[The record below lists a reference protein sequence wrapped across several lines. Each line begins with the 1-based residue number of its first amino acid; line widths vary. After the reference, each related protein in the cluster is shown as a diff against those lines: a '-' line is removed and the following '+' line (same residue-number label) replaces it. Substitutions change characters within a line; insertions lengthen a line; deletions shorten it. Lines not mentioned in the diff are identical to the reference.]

1 MRGYIPTNV
10 VKTNPEF
17 GVELALTVPYAYW
30 LHKQGDLETVITSK
44 GMKPFYYFC
53 EDVREEFS
61 ERTIDNAAAG
71 LNELPNNWIH
81 GINPLEEP
89 AVLNYDE
96 WIPPPYKE
104 YYKNEEFNFDDKP
117 LVFISS
123 KYNLEHGETPLGFFD
138 IQCLYDM
145 FTELTRKGYVV
156 IYKRAT
162 NREEFAIDQNEMNS
176 IHQGYENIRAD
187 VEGIGNISDRQLP
200 QFMEDVWLLDDIPN
214 IPDYSYNE
222 FQLKVMANC
231 DRFITVCGGNSILSS
246 YFGGTVISYVH
257 KGKELRPNYFGENSY
272 FRKLSNANIIPV
284 YDVIGTVNK
293 ETYDHEVN
301 QTGTND
307 YTKLLNTI
315 KENF

>member
-53 EDVREEFS
+53 DDVREEFS

-89 AVLNYDE
+89 AVLNYDG

-104 YYKNEEFNFDDKP
+104 YYKNKEFNFDDKP

-123 KYNLEHGETPLGFFD
+123 KYNLEHGEIPLGFFD

-200 QFMEDVWLLDDIPN
+200 QFMEDVWLLDDIPTN
-214 IPDYSYNE
+214 YSYNE
-222 FQLKVMANC
+222 TQLKVMANC
-231 DRFITVCGGNSILSS
+231 DRFIAVCGGNSILSS

-284 YDVIGTVNK
+284 YDVIGSVNK
-293 ETYDHEVN
+293 ETYEHEVN